1 MANTEVSLENDPT
14 PLVKIFANKFLK
26 SLDHAKYASK
36 VNRFHGTFALASTTS
51 PQSITIDIRN
61 SKIFICRGIQ
71 DTAKIVIRTDFDN
84 PSKQKVEGL
93 LLHPLLAMKISRLLD
108 FPQANWID
116 AAKQFWEKNVEYPG
130 MPTGIEIHCEDESR
144 EYTLGE
150 DPDVYITGR
159 SNNIAEVFAGDAV
172 LVESLMLKKLSG
184 VSSFEHAV
192 VLSDVTVQ
200 MMLGN
205 R

>member
-1 MANTEVSLENDPT
+1 
-14 PLVKIFANKFLK
+14 
-26 SLDHAKYASK
+26 
-36 VNRFHGTFALASTTS
+36 
-51 PQSITIDIRN
+51 
-61 SKIFICRGIQ
+61 
-71 DTAKIVIRTDFDN
+71 
-84 PSKQKVEGL
+84 
-93 LLHPLLAMKISRLLD
+93 
-108 FPQANWID
+108 
-116 AAKQFWEKNVEYPG
+116 